1 MSYVISVVYYVSQID
16 LSYSLHG
23 HYHSKGSNVT
33 SVIFDVSQG
42 DLSYYS
48 PEGRPYK
55 CYVTCRN
62 MT

>member
-1 MSYVISVVYYVSQID
+1 MSYVTSVVCDVSQID

-23 HYHSKGSNVT
+23 HYHSEGSYVT
-33 SVIFDVSQG
+33 SVIYDVSQD

-48 PEGRPYK
+48 PEGRPYR